1 MITIVLLKDAEASKS
16 FVFAKV
22 VVLTN
27 GFELPIAV
35 GMLPK
40 AKDTVAKAGS
50 IAMELPDNY
59 LGRVQAVVGS
69 FTVEETGEV
78 KEYTTLKIV

>member
-1 MITIVLLKDAEASKS
+1 MITIVLLKDAKASKS
-16 FVFAKV
+16 YVFAKV
-22 VVLTN
+22 VVINN

-40 AKDTVAKAGS
+40 DKATVATAGS

-59 LGRVQAVVGS
+59 LGRVQAVTKS

-78 KEYTTLKIV
+78 KNFTTLQIV

>member
-22 VVLTN
+22 VVINN

-50 IAMELPDNY
+50 IAMELPDAY
-59 LGRVQAVVGS
+59 LGRVQAVTKS
-69 FTVEETGEV
+69 FTVEGTDEV
-78 KEYTTLKIV
+78 KEYTTLQII